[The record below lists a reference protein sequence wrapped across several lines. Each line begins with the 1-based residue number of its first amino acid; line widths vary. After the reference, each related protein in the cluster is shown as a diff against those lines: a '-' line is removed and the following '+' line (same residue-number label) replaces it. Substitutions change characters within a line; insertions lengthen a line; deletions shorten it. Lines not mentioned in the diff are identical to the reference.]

1 MHFAFPVLYAV
12 PSSLHP
18 YSTWCKERY
27 PYRHRPIPMPLTTT
41 GLEGP
46 NPYYYQL
53 ASFFSFETGSKHFT
67 SIPFCYYYLK
77 EIVPTSRFSFLWERS
92 NEAGLNCKGSFY
104 TYRRGGRREGPTPT
118 TWYFK
123 VEPLI
128 LSLPTSSQS
137 IQINSDS
144 HSVEMQKGKEG
155 YSNMKS
161 TWRDLNT
168 WTSVNQIRR

>member
-1 MHFAFPVLYAV
+1 
-12 PSSLHP
+12 
-18 YSTWCKERY
+18 
-27 PYRHRPIPMPLTTT
+27 
-41 GLEGP
+41 
-46 NPYYYQL
+46 
-53 ASFFSFETGSKHFT
+53 
-67 SIPFCYYYLK
+67 
-77 EIVPTSRFSFLWERS
+77 
-92 NEAGLNCKGSFY
+92 
-104 TYRRGGRREGPTPT
+104 
-118 TWYFK
+118 
-123 VEPLI
+123 